1 MSDLLSGLLA
11 PYRAGAAAMPT
22 GIGDNPLM
30 SLALQSV
37 MQQNAAPSFSGGGTG
52 GGSPSTGGG
61 GMTPMKGG
69 NLQQWIDR
77 AEQVTGVDSPNM
89 DEMLRILI
97 SHESGGN
104 PEIVN
109 KTATPGGYHAAGL
122 AQMIPPT
129 FQSYNIPGLG
139 GIFNPVANLSAAI
152 KYMVDR
158 YGGVAQT
165 PGIAS
170 VLAGHGYQPY

>member
-1 MSDLLSGLLA
+1 MSDLLAGLLA
-11 PYRAGAAAMPT
+11 PYRAGAAATPT
-22 GIGDNPLM
+22 GISESPLL
-30 SLALQSV
+30 SLAIQSV
-37 MQQNAAPSFSGGGTG
+37 MANQAPSFSGGGS
-52 GGSPSTGGG
+52 GSGTSTGGQG
-61 GMTPMKGG
+61 LSPSQGG
-69 NLQQWIDR
+69 NLQQWIDQ
-77 AEQVTGVDSPNM
+77 AEQITGVNSPSM
-89 DEMLRILI
+89 DNMLRILI

-104 PEIVN
+104 PTIVN

-158 YGGVAQT
+158 YGSVANT

-170 VLAGHGYQPY
+170 VLAGQGYQPY